1 MPQTL
6 GGKSDDVGRI
16 RATAR
21 VVQGQQ
27 ASIPSNLARMDVD
40 HVIANLGNIFPADE
54 AAIAE
59 QMLRELHGTLGDA
72 ELIDAVY
79 SAIVARRRD
88 PARIVRRTTEAERDY
103 MDGFS
108 EGVVETDVTTIS
120 TAREDYDYCST
131 TGALMVDDDGN
142 SVGLLFAYRCLTCGG
157 MGFTRRKGV
166 IRKHFSR
173 ADQIVLLRRLGDVW
187 ATWPVD
193 DLSLL
198 LQGAAM
204 VDVPELMAAI
214 AEGKRKN
221 KFPIGAEWGEP
232 DEPRRL
238 GSASDYPTHRA
249 EKLLDTLYRNK
260 PKFAGQSGMELAHH
274 EATARLF
281 GTAES
286 GRTMKDRGMSR
297 SSWNV
302 DIYTEFADQKIVI
315 EYDGR
320 YWHDSEAQIAVDVR
334 KSNDLLDVGYVVV
347 RLREPGLE
355 PLAISHPR
363 YREFAAKRNDPR
375 KAELVIAD
383 VYQWVCLM
391 QQE

>member
-1 MPQTL
+1 
-6 GGKSDDVGRI
+6 
-16 RATAR
+16 
-21 VVQGQQ
+21 
-27 ASIPSNLARMDVD
+27 MDAD
-40 HVIANLGNIFPADE
+40 HVIANLGEIFPADE

-59 QMLRELHGTLGDA
+59 RMLRELHGTMGDA

-79 SAIVARRRD
+79 LAIVTRRRD
-88 PARIVRRTTEAERDY
+88 TVRIVRRTTEAERDY

-108 EGVVETDVTTIS
+108 SGVVETDVSIIS
-120 TAREDYDYCST
+120 AAREDYDYCST
-131 TGALMVDDDGN
+131 TGALMVDEDGN
-142 SVGLLFAYRCLTCGG
+142 PVGLLFAYRCLTCGG
-157 MGFTRRKGV
+157 MGFIGRNGV
-166 IRKHFSR
+166 IRKHFAR
-173 ADQIVLLRRLGDVW
+173 ADQIVLLRRLQDVW
-187 ATWPVD
+187 ATWSVD

-221 KFPIGAEWGEP
+221 KFPIGAAWGEP

-260 PKFAGQSGMELAHH
+260 PKFAGQSGLELAHH
-274 EATARLF
+274 EAAARIF

-286 GRTMKDRGMSR
+286 GRTIKHRGMSR

-302 DIYTEFADQKIVI
+302 DIYTELADQRIVI

-320 YWHDSEAQIAVDVR
+320 YWHDSEEQIAVDLR
-334 KSNDLLDVGYVVV
+334 KSTDLLAAGYVVV

-355 PLAISHPR
+355 PLAIDHPR
-363 YREFAAKRNDPR
+363 YREFAAKRNDHR
-375 KAELVIAD
+375 RAELVIAE

-391 QQE
+391 QQD